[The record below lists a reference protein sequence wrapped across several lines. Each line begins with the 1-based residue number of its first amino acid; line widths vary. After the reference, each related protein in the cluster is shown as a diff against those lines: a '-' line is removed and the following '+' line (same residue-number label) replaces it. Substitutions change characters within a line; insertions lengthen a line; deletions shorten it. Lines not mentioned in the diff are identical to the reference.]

1 MIRLQ
6 SSSVPLTESMKREDD
21 DPMRDSP
28 RGKSRQT
35 ADMTGTGLRL
45 ELIGMTPPRVPLVS
59 WGLLVLT
66 GVSSLAGTFGL
77 SLAFVH
83 ASGSAVWPPRG
94 IALAATLL
102 LGYRVWPA
110 LFRGAFLVNVTTAGS
125 VWTSLGI
132 AGGNTLEG
140 LLGAFLVRRFANGLK
155 VFDRARDIFTFGV
168 LAGLGAA
175 AVSATV
181 GGTTLS
187 LGGYASWEG
196 LGAIWLTWWLGD
208 VAGALVVA
216 RVLILWGLDRTVRLT
231 RAQVLE
237 LLLLLGSVLPVG
249 EGVLGG
255 LESAWA
261 WNYPL
266 EFLCIPPLV
275 VAAFRF
281 GQREAATC
289 VALLSVIA
297 NWGTLHGL
305 GPFVRYTPNESLLL
319 LQAFMG
325 TMAMMTLL
333 LAAIVKGHAQTEAA
347 LARVAA
353 IVESS
358 DDAIIGKT
366 LDGMIAS
373 WNAGAERL
381 YGYAAREVVG
391 RWPIALVI
399 PPEHRDELSMI
410 LERLARGERVDHYE
424 TAYETVQMTRA
435 GQRIDVSVTVSPIR
449 DAEGRIV
456 GVSSIARDIT
466 HRKQIEAALREPD
479 ALRYVAGLAAAAA
492 HEINNPLA
500 VVVGQAQLLEETLAA
515 AGRRRLEEILE
526 AARRIQEIVDRLKRI
541 NRLELADT
549 SQPVPEMLD
558 IEKSSSGGMSVS
570 D

>member
-1 MIRLQ
+1 MKR
-6 SSSVPLTESMKREDD
+6 EDMKREDD

-59 WGLLVLT
+59 WGLLVLS
-66 GVSSLAGTFGL
+66 GVYVLAGKFGL

-83 ASGSAVWPPRG
+83 ASASAVWPPTG

-110 LFRGAFLVNVTTAGS
+110 LFLGAFLVNVTTAGS

-132 AGGNTLEG
+132 ASGNTLEG

-168 LAGLGAA
+168 LAGLGAT

-181 GGTTLS
+181 GVTTLW
-187 LGGYASWEG
+187 LGGHARWEG

-208 VAGALVVA
+208 GGGGAGAGGGAVGVTARGVGGRGRGGGWGGIWLAWWLGDVAGALVVA
-216 RVLILWGLDRTVRLT
+216 PVLILWGLDRTVRLT

-237 LLLLLGSVLPVG
+237 LLLLLGSVLLVG
-249 EGVLGG
+249 EVVFGG
-255 LESAWA
+255 LGSAWA

-281 GQREAATC
+281 GRREAATC
-289 VALLSVIA
+289 VALLSVLA

-319 LQAFMG
+319 LQTFMG

-333 LAAIVKGHAQTEAA
+333 LAANVKAHARTEAA

-366 LDGMIAS
+366 LDGIITT
-373 WNAGAERL
+373 WNAG
-381 YGYAAREVVG
+381 
-391 RWPIALVI
+391 
-399 PPEHRDELSMI
+399 
-410 LERLARGERVDHYE
+410 
-424 TAYETVQMTRA
+424 
-435 GQRIDVSVTVSPIR
+435 
-449 DAEGRIV
+449 
-456 GVSSIARDIT
+456 
-466 HRKQIEAALREPD
+466 
-479 ALRYVAGLAAAAA
+479 
-492 HEINNPLA
+492 
-500 VVVGQAQLLEETLAA
+500 
-515 AGRRRLEEILE
+515 
-526 AARRIQEIVDRLKRI
+526 
-541 NRLELADT
+541 
-549 SQPVPEMLD
+549 
-558 IEKSSSGGMSVS
+558 
-570 D
+570 

>member
-1 MIRLQ
+1 MKR
-6 SSSVPLTESMKREDD
+6 EDMKREDD

-45 ELIGMTPPRVPLVS
+45 ELMGMTPPRVPLVP

-66 GVSSLAGTFGL
+66 GVYFLAGKFGL

-83 ASGSAVWPPRG
+83 ASASAVWPPTG

-110 LFRGAFLVNVTTAGS
+110 LFLGAFLVNVTTAGS

-132 AGGNTLEG
+132 ASGNTLEG

-168 LAGLGAA
+168 LAGLGAT

-181 GGTTLS
+181 GVTTLW
-187 LGGYASWEG
+187 LGGHARGGGW
-196 LGAIWLTWWLGD
+196 GAIWLTWGLGD

-216 RVLILWGLDRTVRLT
+216 PVLILWGLDRTVRLT

-237 LLLLLGSVLPVG
+237 LLLLLGSVLLVG
-249 EGVLGG
+249 EVVFGG
-255 LESAWA
+255 LGSAWA

-281 GQREAATC
+281 GPREAATC
-289 VALLSVIA
+289 VALLSVLA

-466 HRKQIEAALREPD
+466 HRKQIEAALRERD

>member
-1 MIRLQ
+1 
-6 SSSVPLTESMKREDD
+6 
-21 DPMRDSP
+21 
-28 RGKSRQT
+28 
-35 ADMTGTGLRL
+35 MTGTGLRL

-66 GVSSLAGTFGL
+66 GVYVLAGKFGL

-83 ASGSAVWPPRG
+83 ASASAVWPPTG

-110 LFRGAFLVNVTTAGS
+110 LFLGAFLVNVTTAGS

-132 AGGNTLEG
+132 ASGNTLEG

-168 LAGLGAA
+168 LAGLGAT

-181 GGTTLS
+181 GVTTLW
-187 LGGYASWEG
+187 LGGHARWEG

-216 RVLILWGLDRTVRLT
+216 PVLILWGLDRTVRLT

-237 LLLLLGSVLPVG
+237 LLLLLGSVLLVG
-249 EGVLGG
+249 EVVFGG
-255 LESAWA
+255 LGSAWA

-281 GQREAATC
+281 GPREAATC
-289 VALLSVIA
+289 VVLLSVLA

-466 HRKQIEAALREPD
+466 HRKQIEAALRERD

-500 VVVGQAQLLEETLAA
+500 VVVGQAQLLEETLDA

>member
-6 SSSVPLTESMKREDD
+6 SSSVPLTESMKREDMKREDD

-66 GVSSLAGTFGL
+66 GVYVLAGKFGL

-83 ASGSAVWPPRG
+83 ASASAVWPPTG

-110 LFRGAFLVNVTTAGS
+110 LLLGAFLVNVTTAGS

-168 LAGLGAA
+168 LAGLGAT

-181 GGTTLS
+181 GVTTLW
-187 LGGYASWEG
+187 LGGHARWEG

-208 VAGALVVA
+208 VAGAVVVA
-216 RVLILWGLDRTVRLT
+216 AGLILWGLGRTVRLT
-231 RAQVLE
+231 RAQVVE
-237 LLLLLGSVLPVG
+237 LLLLLGSVLLVG
-249 EGVLGG
+249 EVVFGG
-255 LESAWA
+255 LGSPWA

-281 GQREAATC
+281 GPREAATC
-289 VALLSVIA
+289 VALLSVLA

-333 LAAIVKGHAQTEAA
+333 LAANVKAHARTEAA

-353 IVESS
+353 I
-358 DDAIIGKT
+358 
-366 LDGMIAS
+366 
-373 WNAGAERL
+373 
-381 YGYAAREVVG
+381 
-391 RWPIALVI
+391 
-399 PPEHRDELSMI
+399 
-410 LERLARGERVDHYE
+410 
-424 TAYETVQMTRA
+424 
-435 GQRIDVSVTVSPIR
+435 
-449 DAEGRIV
+449 
-456 GVSSIARDIT
+456 
-466 HRKQIEAALREPD
+466 EAAVRERD
-479 ALRYVAGLAAAAA
+479 ALRYVASLAAAAA

-500 VVVGQAQLLEETLAA
+500 VVVGQAELLDETLDAT
-515 AGRRRLEEILE
+515 GQKRTEEILQ
-526 AARRIQEIVDRLKRI
+526 ATRRIEEIVGRMKGVSRLKVTGEAPYI
-541 NRLELADT
+541 
-549 SQPVPEMLD
+549 PEMLD
-558 IEKSSSGGMSVS
+558 LDKSSEPGAGSPPSPARQGA
-570 D
+570 

>member
-1 MIRLQ
+1 
-6 SSSVPLTESMKREDD
+6 
-21 DPMRDSP
+21 MRDSP

-66 GVSSLAGTFGL
+66 GVYVLAGKFGL

-83 ASGSAVWPPRG
+83 ASASAVWPPTG

-110 LFRGAFLVNVTTAGS
+110 LFLGAFLVNVTTAGS

-132 AGGNTLEG
+132 ASGNTLEG

-168 LAGLGAA
+168 LAGLGAT

-181 GGTTLS
+181 GVTTLW
-187 LGGYASWEG
+187 LGGHARWEG

-216 RVLILWGLDRTVRLT
+216 PVLILWGLDRRVRLT

-237 LLLLLGSVLPVG
+237 LLLLGSVLLVG
-249 EGVLGG
+249 EVVFGG
-255 LESAWA
+255 LGSAWA

-281 GQREAATC
+281 GRREAATC
-289 VALLSVIA
+289 VALLSVLA

-333 LAAIVKGHAQTEAA
+333 LAANVKAHARTEAA

-366 LDGMIAS
+366 LDGIITT

-381 YGYAAREVVG
+381 YGYAAREVMG
-391 RWPIALVI
+391 RPISIVI
-399 PPEHRDELSMI
+399 PPQVGDELPEI
-410 LERLARGERVDHYE
+410 LDRLARGERVEHYE
-424 TAYETVQMTRA
+424 TVRVARD
-435 GQRIDVSVTVSPIR
+435 GRRIEVSITVSPTL
-449 DAEGRIV
+449 DPAGRVI
-456 GVSSIARDIT
+456 GASSIARDIT
-466 HRKQIEAALREPD
+466 HRKEAEAAVRERD
-479 ALRYVAGLAAAAA
+479 ALRYVASLAAAAA

-500 VVVGQAQLLEETLAA
+500 VVVGQAELLDETLDAT
-515 AGRRRLEEILE
+515 GQKRTEEILQ
-526 AARRIQEIVDRLKRI
+526 ATRRIEEIVGRMKGVSRLKVTGVAPYI
-541 NRLELADT
+541 
-549 SQPVPEMLD
+549 PEMLD
-558 IEKSSSGGMSVS
+558 LDKSSEPGAGSPPSPARQGA
-570 D
+570 